1 MESPFVNDPFAMVWQ
16 AFKNLYP
23 GKDCEVQ
30 WQPGIQDDGLSEQ
43 GYGFTEFCEDGSI
56 LVAVDANL
64 RYQMLWRFWR
74 MSWLMWPWALKMSMG
89 PPGRRPSRPSSRSM
103 AELLRKCSEN
113 RSQKNEICTYRK

>member
-64 RYQMLWRFWR
+64 RVSNAVEVLAHVAVGIENEHGAAWEAAFEAIFQEY
-74 MSWLMWPWALKMSMG
+74 
-89 PPGRRPSRPSSRSM
+89 GRI
-103 AELLRKCSEN
+103 AEEMFGEQESE
-113 RSQKNEICTYRK
+113 E

>member
-1 MESPFVNDPFAMVWQ
+1 MENPFANDPFALVWQ

-56 LVAVDANL
+56 LVEVDANL
-64 RYQMLWRFWR
+64 RVSNAVEVLAHELAHVAVGIENENGAAWEAAFEAIFQEY
-74 MSWLMWPWALKMSMG
+74 
-89 PPGRRPSRPSSRSM
+89 GRI
-103 AELLRKCSEN
+103 AEEMFGEQESE
-113 RSQKNEICTYRK
+113 E

>member
-30 WQPGIQDDGLSEQ
+30 W
-43 GYGFTEFCEDGSI
+43 
-56 LVAVDANL
+56 
-64 RYQMLWRFWR
+64 
-74 MSWLMWPWALKMSMG
+74 
-89 PPGRRPSRPSSRSM
+89 PSSRSM

>member
-64 RYQMLWRFWR
+64 RV
-74 MSWLMWPWALKMSMG
+74 SNALAHVAVG
-89 PPGRRPSRPSSRSM
+89 IENEHGAAWEAAFEAIFQEYGRI
-103 AELLRKCSEN
+103 AEEMFGEQESE
-113 RSQKNEICTYRK
+113 E

>member
-1 MESPFVNDPFAMVWQ
+1 MENPFANDPFALVWQ

-30 WQPGIQDDGLSEQ
+30 WQLGIQDDGLSEQ

-64 RYQMLWRFWR
+64 RVSNAVEVLAHELAHVAVVIENEHGAAWEAAFEAIFQEY
-74 MSWLMWPWALKMSMG
+74 
-89 PPGRRPSRPSSRSM
+89 GRI
-103 AELLRKCSEN
+103 AEEMFGEQESE
-113 RSQKNEICTYRK
+113 E

>member
-30 WQPGIQDDGLSEQ
+30 WQPGIEDDELSEQ

-64 RYQMLWRFWR
+64 RVSNAVEVLAHELAHVVVGIESEHGAAWEAAFDAIFREY
-74 MSWLMWPWALKMSMG
+74 
-89 PPGRRPSRPSSRSM
+89 GRI
-103 AELLRKCSEN
+103 AEEMFGKQEGA
-113 RSQKNEICTYRK
+113 E

>member
-64 RYQMLWRFWR
+64 RVSNAVEVL
-74 MSWLMWPWALKMSMG
+74 AH
-89 PPGRRPSRPSSRSM
+89 
-103 AELLRKCSEN
+103 ELAHVAAVSYTHLTLPTIRLV
-113 RSQKNEICTYRK
+113 